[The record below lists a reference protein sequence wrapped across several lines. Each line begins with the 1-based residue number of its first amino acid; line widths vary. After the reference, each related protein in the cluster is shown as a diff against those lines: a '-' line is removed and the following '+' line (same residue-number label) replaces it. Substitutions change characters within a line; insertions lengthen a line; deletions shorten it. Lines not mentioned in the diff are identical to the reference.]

1 MASSPCCPN
10 GLALI
15 SGSVGPLVIL
25 CLHVCSWPW
34 LLPGLFVDWFRIH
47 SWEFTTSYS
56 PLEKGISWGTMVVR
70 AACVRKQISDF
81 IRLICVGVWVP
92 LIAPV
97 KEAWKLPI
105 IWCTHL
111 RTVTISEKTCFPRM
125 VSATAAATITKSQP
139 NYCSAT
145 HKSLHLKHCDYIFL

>member
-1 MASSPCCPN
+1 MASSPCCLN

-34 LLPGLFVDWFRIH
+34 LLAGLFVDWFRIH
-47 SWEFTTSYS
+47 SWELAIPHS
-56 PLEKGISWGTMVVR
+56 PLEKGISWGIRAVR
-70 AACVRKQISDF
+70 AACVRKQMSDF

-92 LIAPV
+92 VIAPV

-111 RTVTISEKTCFPRM
+111 RTVTISEENLL
-125 VSATAAATITKSQP
+125 SQNGMSNSSSNNNKKP
-139 NYCSAT
+139 TNLFFS
-145 HKSLHLKHCDYIFL
+145 SS